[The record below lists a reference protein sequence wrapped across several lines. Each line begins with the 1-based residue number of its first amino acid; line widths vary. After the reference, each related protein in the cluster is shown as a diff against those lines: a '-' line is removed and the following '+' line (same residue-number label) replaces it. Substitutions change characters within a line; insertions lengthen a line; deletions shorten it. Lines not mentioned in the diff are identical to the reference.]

1 MVMRHLLLI
10 LFPFFINSGFACTCI
25 NNKPLSDKEFK
36 GYNLV
41 VKGKIVSIDTANGE
55 KKILI
60 RVMEIYKGSKDQSEI
75 LVVTAKDG
83 NMCGI
88 DPHVDETW
96 LIYTLEMAQYN
107 YYTDACTKSK
117 SLDIKRT
124 GAAAK
129 ELTAE
134 LKFLEK
140 KRIKPK
146 SIL

>member
-1 MVMRHLLLI
+1 MRLILLI
-10 LFPFFINSGFACTCI
+10 LFTSFLNISFACTCI
-25 NNKPLSDKEFK
+25 NNKPLSEKEFK
-36 GYNLV
+36 SYNLV
-41 VKGKIVSIDTANGE
+41 VKGKIVSIDTVNGE

-60 RVMEIYKGSKDQSEI
+60 RVTDIYKGSKGQSEI
-75 LVVTAKDG
+75 LIVTAKD
-83 NMCGI
+83 NNLCGI
-88 DPHVDETW
+88 EPRVDETW

-117 SLDIKRT
+117 SLDMERS

-129 ELTAE
+129 ELKTE

-140 KRIKPK
+140 KKVKTK